1 MFLRPRVAILGR
13 FSKKASAIRFGAVLS
28 ARELVE
34 LVELVWTA
42 GGEPITYLPVP
53 DRDWSFGL
61 QGVDAV
67 LLPGGG
73 DIDPACYGGE
83 VHSEVYDVDV
93 LQDQSDFDLTE
104 AALATGIPVLGVC
117 RGMHILNVFK
127 GGSLVEHM
135 QDPHRHMVQN
145 VAIPESA
152 GLGIVGDITISCY
165 HHQAIREPG
174 EGIEVTA
181 RAGDGTAEAISIIG
195 AGWCKGVQW
204 HPEDTWRN
212 DPDQLSLMREFLA
225 QVY

>member
-104 AALATGIPVLGVC
+104 AALATGIPVWVCAGVC
-117 RGMHILNVFK
+117 IFSMCLKVAPWLNTCRIHI
-127 GGSLVEHM
+127 
-135 QDPHRHMVQN
+135 
-145 VAIPESA
+145 
-152 GLGIVGDITISCY
+152 DIWSKT
-165 HHQAIREPG
+165 
-174 EGIEVTA
+174 
-181 RAGDGTAEAISIIG
+181 
-195 AGWCKGVQW
+195 
-204 HPEDTWRN
+204 
-212 DPDQLSLMREFLA
+212 
-225 QVY
+225 